1 MDIFAICPKCG
12 YETEVNK
19 EDEYVMCDSCKTL
32 LDINSQAKV
41 KGVVLSKA
49 KEIELISEIEKE
61 AHKIIANWRYR

>member
-32 LDINSQAKV
+32 LDINSQAKI

>member
-49 KEIELISEIEKE
+49 KEIDLISEIEKE

>member
-19 EDEYVMCDSCKTL
+19 EDEYVMCDSCKAL

-49 KEIELISEIEKE
+49 KEIDLISEIEKE